1 MSRFILK
8 TRAVVLRSRRIGETS
23 KLVTLYSEE
32 LGKLKTRARGARKP
46 ESKFGAALELLTEV
60 HAVCHVREDR
70 DVQTLSE
77 CSISRSFPGLVAS
90 LDRLAFGS
98 AALELIEYLT
108 IENEPNKRLYLC
120 LSGVLGA
127 LEEVDLDRAEVVFW
141 YFELRVAE
149 ALGYRPELTCCVTCS
164 TELEGRH
171 LWFSAAQGGGLCAN
185 CGRTSGRRI
194 AGESLR
200 FLARLQ
206 SLRAYRREVIPPTPP
221 HSSEIRSMLRS
232 FLEYHFG
239 RREQLKALDFWGAVR
254 GRTMQT
260 G

>member
-1 MSRFILK
+1 MSRLILK
-8 TRAVVLRSRRIGETS
+8 TRAVVLRSQRIGETS

-60 HAVCHVREDR
+60 QAVCYVRDDR
-70 DVQTLSE
+70 DVHTLSE
-77 CSISRSFPGLVAS
+77 CSISRSFPGLVAN

-149 ALGYRPELTCCVTCS
+149 ALGYRPELTCCVSCS
-164 TELEGRH
+164 SGLEGRH
-171 LWFSAAQGGGLCAN
+171 LWFSAAQGGGLCAS
-185 CGRTSGRRI
+185 CGRASGWRI

-206 SLRAYRREVIPPTPP
+206 ALRAYRRGVIPQTPP
-221 HSSEIRSMLRS
+221 NSSEIRSMLRS

-239 RREQLKALDFWGAVR
+239 KRGQLKALDFLGAVR
-254 GRTMQT
+254 SRSMQV